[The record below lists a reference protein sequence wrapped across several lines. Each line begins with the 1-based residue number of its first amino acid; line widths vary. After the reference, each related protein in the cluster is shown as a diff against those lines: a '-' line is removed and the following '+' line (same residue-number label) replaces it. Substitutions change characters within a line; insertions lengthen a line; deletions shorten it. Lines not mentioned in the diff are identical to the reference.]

1 MAQSR
6 PTFVCLLVLL
16 AGALAFGAAHRA
28 HACPQGMSDSA
39 HLPCCDGMDQPAMD
53 PPGIQHLHDARFDC
67 ATARSH
73 PRDCAGSG
81 HCICGQPVRVA
92 QVSAG
97 EVRLAS
103 PAPATVL
110 LWPGQSIAAARIPPP
125 QSPPE
130 AGSADPPGRHT
141 YLATLRLRI

>member
-6 PTFVCLLVLL
+6 PTFLCLLVLL

-39 HLPCCDGMDQPAMD
+39 HLPCCDGMDQPATD
-53 PPGIQHLHDARFDC
+53 PPGIQHSHDARFDC
-67 ATARSH
+67 ATARMG
-73 PRDCAGSG
+73 CASSG
-81 HCICGQPVRVA
+81 HCICGQRVRVA
-92 QVSAG
+92 QVSAR

-110 LWPGQSIAAARIPPP
+110 VWPGPPIAAGRI
-125 QSPPE
+125 SPPRAPPE
-130 AGSADPPGRHT
+130 VGSADPPGRHT